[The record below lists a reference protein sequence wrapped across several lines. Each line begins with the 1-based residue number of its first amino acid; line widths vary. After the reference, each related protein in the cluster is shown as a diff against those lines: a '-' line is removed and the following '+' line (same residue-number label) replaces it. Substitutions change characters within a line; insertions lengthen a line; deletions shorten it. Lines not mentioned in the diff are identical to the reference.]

1 MRRVRIDLAYDGTD
15 FAGWQTQPG
24 LRTVQGVLEGTL
36 SRILGNRPVRVRG
49 AGRTDAGVHACH
61 QVCDF
66 PFPAPTDDAGL
77 LYSLRGML
85 PGDVRPLSLRT
96 VDERFHSRK
105 DALSKTYSYR
115 LDLSPEGDPFRRRFA
130 LHHPQPLDRGAIE
143 EALGLLPG
151 RRDWTGFAA
160 AACEVDDRVRHL
172 TLARFEQAS
181 EHEARL
187 TFVADGFLTHMV
199 RNLVGTLLDI
209 SRGRLEVEQITRVLE
224 SNDRRLAGATA
235 PAHGLFLE
243 RVGYPDT
250 PSG

>member
-1 MRRVRIDLAYDGTD
+1 MKRVRRVMVADWGESARKADSGPKGQ
-15 FAGWQTQPG
+15 GWPSG
-24 LRTVQGVLEGTL
+24 
-36 SRILGNRPVRVRG
+36 
-49 AGRTDAGVHACH
+49 
-61 QVCDF
+61 
-66 PFPAPTDDAGL
+66 PAPPRPA
-77 LYSLRGML
+77 LRGKPDRRSG
-85 PGDVRPLSLRT
+85 PG
-96 VDERFHSRK
+96 
-105 DALSKTYSYR
+105 A
-115 LDLSPEGDPFRRRFA
+115 
-130 LHHPQPLDRGAIE
+130 Q
-143 EALGLLPG
+143 

-172 TLARFEQAS
+172 TVARFEQAS